1 MKYADVDTTELYD
14 SMFSSQIVLLLSMM
28 MKVCVRLSNRR
39 SGSRKVDF
47 GEREREGFGLS
58 FQKTESRDSIRCNA
72 KLCVSACLCVCVRKA
87 KLFPTGATCRGH
99 PYCESSRRLMMKDDD
114 SGNHR
119 H

>member
-1 MKYADVDTTELYD
+1 MRD
-14 SMFSSQIVLLLSMM
+14 SQIGDREVGKWMS
-28 MKVCVRLSNRR
+28 
-39 SGSRKVDF
+39 
-47 GEREREGFGLS
+47 ERERRIRTFVSEE
-58 FQKTESRDSIRCNA
+58 TESRDSIRCNA